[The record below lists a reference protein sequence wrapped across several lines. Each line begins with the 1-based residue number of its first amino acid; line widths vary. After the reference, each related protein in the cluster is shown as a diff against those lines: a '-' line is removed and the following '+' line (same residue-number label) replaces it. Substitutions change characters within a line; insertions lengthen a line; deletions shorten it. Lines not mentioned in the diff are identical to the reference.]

1 MFLYEIMQSK
11 KNSNP
16 INFINIIKESLS
28 SEGKQISIQNSQGKT
43 QTNLYNFQDNS
54 WLSGY
59 KLNMI

>member
-43 QTNLYNFQDNS
+43 QTNLYCH
-54 WLSGY
+54 Y
-59 KLNMI
+59 ITIIT

>member
-54 WLSGY
+54 
-59 KLNMI
+59 